1 MELFPAV
8 MIGGPPHS
16 GKSVLAYSLTQAL
29 RARGVAH
36 YVLRAY
42 PDGRHHALVCLAV
55 IAALVG
61 AIAGQWTVTLFLGA
75 GVAVHGFGW
84 WYLYQ
89 RVQRDDAKVNG

>member
-1 MELFPAV
+1 MRRSAIVHTRAPAY
-8 MIGGPPHS
+8 IGSMFGP
-16 GKSVLAYSLTQAL
+16 LN
-29 RARGVAH
+29 GVR
-36 YVLRAY
+36 V
-42 PDGRHHALVCLAV
+42 ALVCLAV